1 MKIYIGADHRGFQLK
16 QDLVAHL
23 RHDEHE
29 IIDEG
34 DRRLDP
40 DDDFPTY
47 AAKVAH
53 AVRQDNDNQ
62 ARGILLCGSG
72 QGAAMA
78 ANRLTGIRACIGY
91 NREAVQASRN
101 DDDSNVLCLPADD
114 LNSDRAYEIVEL
126 WLRTPFAGAP
136 RYIRRIKEMD
146 ELH

>member
-16 QDLVAHL
+16 QDLIGRL
-23 RHDEHE
+23 RRDGHE

-40 DDDFPTY
+40 DDDFPKY

-53 AVRQDNDNQ
+53 AVRQDNDPQ
-62 ARGILLCGSG
+62 ARGILSCGSG
-72 QGAAMA
+72 QGAVMA

-114 LNSDRAYEIVEL
+114 MKSERAYEITEL
-126 WLRTPFAGAP
+126 WLRTPFAAAP
-136 RYIRRIKEMD
+136 RYIRRIQELD